1 METNTQV
8 PMTNEIAS
16 VVWAKRCAED
26 GKLLAAIK
34 ADPAAKV
41 LERPSASMQ
50 VRTVQNTTDTL
61 HICVPDYQRM
71 NDGSIDEISDE
82 QMAGVS
88 GGLFFLLP
96 LLAIG
101 GVAAAHAVVA
111 GTAVGTAAATGAF
124 DENTE

>member
-1 METNTQV
+1 MKTISQLPV
-8 PMTNEIAS
+8 TNEIAS
-16 VVWAKRCAED
+16 VIWAKKCAAD
-26 GKLLAAIK
+26 KDFLAEIK

-61 HICVPDYQRM
+61 HICVPDYQKM

-82 QMAGVS
+82 QMAGVA
-88 GGLFFLLP
+88 GGFFWFIP
-96 LLAIG
+96 IIAGIAIAG
-101 GVAAAHAVVA
+101 GMAA
-111 GTAVGTAAATGAF
+111 GTAAATGAF